1 MTTYKIN
8 ISLNQLIEW
17 ADNEEMLK
25 SLKPRQRRR
34 LIESGE
40 IVKYLEGFF
49 PLAVIKRCNR
59 TIIDEGVDV
68 QDVVLTVIDE
78 STGEEYAYN
87 PPLEQVY
94 KD

>member
-1 MTTYKIN
+1 MTTYNIN

-17 ADNEEMLK
+17 ADDEELLK
-25 SLKPRQRRR
+25 SLKPRVRRS

-40 IVKYLEGFF
+40 IVKYLEGLF

-59 TIIDEGVDV
+59 MIVDEGVDV
-68 QDVVLTVIDE
+68 NDVVLKVIDE